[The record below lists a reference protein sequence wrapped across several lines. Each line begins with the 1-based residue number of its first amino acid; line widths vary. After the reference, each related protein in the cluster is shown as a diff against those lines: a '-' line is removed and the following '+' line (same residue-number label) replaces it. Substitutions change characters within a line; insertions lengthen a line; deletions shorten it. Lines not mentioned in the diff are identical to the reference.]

1 MKNAEIIHGKNVK
14 FKTSFWS
21 DKQELVRGVVIPYQQ
36 RALADGVDGA
46 EPSRCLENFRKAA
59 GVRPCGNTRNAVY

>member
-36 RALADGVDGA
+36 RALS
-46 EPSRCLENFRKAA
+46 P
-59 GVRPCGNTRNAVY
+59 